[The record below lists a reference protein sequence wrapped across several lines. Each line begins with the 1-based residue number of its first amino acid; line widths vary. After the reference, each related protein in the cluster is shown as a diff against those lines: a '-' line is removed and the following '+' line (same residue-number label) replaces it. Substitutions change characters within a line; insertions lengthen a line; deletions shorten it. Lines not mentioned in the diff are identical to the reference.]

1 VDPLQDEHLAVVAL
15 TAAAALL
22 APAWA
27 RAAPPARRRLLARTL
42 AVALLAAYAAEHA
55 LFLARGTWR
64 AERNLPLHL
73 SDVTVLVSATA
84 LWTARPLVVEL
95 TWSWAL
101 TASLAALLTPD
112 LAVGAESPF
121 FWTFTVTHALPIVAA
136 ALLVAGLG
144 LRPRPGALVRVI
156 AATALVATAAAAATL
171 LTGGNYMFLRRPP
184 EEASLLDL
192 LGPWPWYVVA
202 AAGLAVVLFAL
213 LDALTRRAGRT
224 PRRSRRRS
232 ARPG

>member
-73 SDVTVLVSATA
+73 SDVTVLVSAAA
-84 LWTARPLVVEL
+84 LWTTRPLLVEL
-95 TWSWAL
+95 TWSWGL
-101 TASLAALLTPD
+101 TAALAALLTPD

-121 FWTFTVTHALPIVAA
+121 FWTFAVTHALPPVAA
-136 ALLVAGLG
+136 TLLVLGLG
-144 LRPRPGALVRVI
+144 LRPRAGALGRVV
-156 AATALVATAAAAATL
+156 AATALVAACAAAGTA
-171 LTGGNYMFLRRPP
+171 LTGGNYMFLREPP

-192 LGPWPWYVVA
+192 LGPWPWYVVG
-202 AAGLAVVLFAL
+202 AGALGVALFAL
-213 LDALTRRAGRT
+213 LDALTPRAAGS
-224 PRRSRRRS
+224 P
-232 ARPG
+232 ARAARED

>member
-1 VDPLQDEHLAVVAL
+1 MDPLQDEHLAVVAL

-73 SDVTVLVSATA
+73 SDVTVLVSAAA
-84 LWTARPLVVEL
+84 LWTTRPLLVEL
-95 TWSWAL
+95 TWSWGL
-101 TASLAALLTPD
+101 TAALAALLTPD

-121 FWTFTVTHALPIVAA
+121 FWTFAVTHALPPVAA
-136 ALLVAGLG
+136 TLLVLGLG
-144 LRPRPGALVRVI
+144 LRPRAGALGRVV
-156 AATALVATAAAAATL
+156 AATALVAACAAAGTA
-171 LTGGNYMFLRRPP
+171 LTGGNYMFLREPP

-192 LGPWPWYVVA
+192 LGPWPWYVVG
-202 AAGLAVVLFAL
+202 AGALGVALFAL
-213 LDALTRRAGRT
+213 LDALTPRAAGS
-224 PRRSRRRS
+224 P
-232 ARPG
+232 ARAARED